1 MRIYLPNAFLCRSQL
16 WETEGQLGVEVLSHI
31 TWLRKNVLNK
41 TYKVEL
47 HTWGVSWRPL
57 SLGVLNLEDM
67 TPRLKNSNP
76 INAEE
81 ECVRAHACVVIY
93 AIFPPGVKFHSFH

>member
-1 MRIYLPNAFLCRSQL
+1 MGDRGTAWSRSSQSHHMAEKECLEQNLQGRIA
-16 WETEGQLGVEVLSHI
+16 QLGVS
-31 TWLRKNVLNK
+31 RM
-41 TYKVEL
+41 
-47 HTWGVSWRPL
+47 PL

>member
-1 MRIYLPNAFLCRSQL
+1 MAEKECLEQNLQGRIA
-16 WETEGQLGVEVLSHI
+16 QLGVS
-31 TWLRKNVLNK
+31 RM
-41 TYKVEL
+41 
-47 HTWGVSWRPL
+47 PL